1 MEDEIVINGE
11 VYVRKRAD
19 IAPAASARLSS
30 PALAVHSIQDKLN
43 RTKLGGQQIGN
54 SGQGDLPD
62 GAALSVQNVQTI
74 KQSLRAGG
82 GVSDG
87 VEIGQEPG
95 DILTYSAP
103 APAPPPVSQ
112 PSVSYSNNNFSR
124 RNVRVK
130 EWGSF

>member
-1 MEDEIVINGE
+1 MSHLKTADAYFNTRMEDEIVINGE

-19 IAPAASARLSS
+19 IAPAPSARLSS

-74 KQSLRAGG
+74 KQSLRYSE
-82 GVSDG
+82 VSLR
-87 VEIGQEPG
+87 VTHNECLI
-95 DILTYSAP
+95 
-103 APAPPPVSQ
+103 SQ
-112 PSVSYSNNNFSR
+112 SR
-124 RNVRVK
+124 R
-130 EWGSF
+130 GSE